1 MRSRELAPGSAR
13 RRPGR
18 RGDSRSRLGL
28 AAAGLGCLILVV
40 VLGVAVGPRA
50 SGPDRDLRR
59 VLRQPLDQR
68 PYGKAIRMLA
78 TETGWPHAAA
88 AMALLPVTLAGILLA
103 WELQRRARPASLGRW
118 RWLPLMLLALPAQHL
133 LRVILD
139 RAGPGVPWWSQ
150 GTRGAYPSGAAL
162 VVALGW
168 AVGVVV
174 VWDLRPRWR
183 PAAITAAAL
192 ALGLHAAARVATQ
205 KHWATDILGSY
216 LLAGGMLLLAAATR
230 GRE

>member
-1 MRSRELAPGSAR
+1 
-13 RRPGR
+13 
-18 RGDSRSRLGL
+18 
-28 AAAGLGCLILVV
+28 VV
-40 VLGVAVGPRA
+40 VLGFAVGPRA
-50 SGPDRDLRR
+50 SGPDRDLLR
-59 VLRQPLDQR
+59 VLREPLDER
-68 PYGKAIRMLA
+68 PYPQAVRVLA

-88 AMALLPVTLAGILLA
+88 AMALLPVALAGVLLA
-103 WELQRRARPASLGRW
+103 CDSHRRARPASLGRW
-118 RWLPLMLLALPAQHL
+118 RWLPLILLALPVQHL

-162 VVALGW
+162 LVALGW

-183 PAAITAAAL
+183 PAAIAAAAL
-192 ALGLHAAARVATQ
+192 ALGLHAAARVAAQ

-216 LLAGGMLLLAAATR
+216 LLVSGMLLLAAATR
-230 GRE
+230 AAAAGR